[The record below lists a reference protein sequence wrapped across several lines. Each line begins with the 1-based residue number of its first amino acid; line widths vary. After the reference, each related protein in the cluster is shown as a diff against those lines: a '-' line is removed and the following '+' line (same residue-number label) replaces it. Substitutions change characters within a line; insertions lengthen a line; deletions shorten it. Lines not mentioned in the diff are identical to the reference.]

1 MHVDYNLIETGALW
15 KHDAGNIFD
24 FPLAQVVA
32 NINLQHKIF
41 LKEKTLNEIIYEDVG
56 FLSNFSNIYM
66 ENKHQ
71 YVLRRVKNI

>member
-1 MHVDYNLIETGALW
+1 MLTLVYVINASKVHVDYNLIETGALW

-41 LKEKTLNEIIYEDVG
+41 LKR
-56 FLSNFSNIYM
+56 
-66 ENKHQ
+66 KH
-71 YVLRRVKNI
+71 LMK